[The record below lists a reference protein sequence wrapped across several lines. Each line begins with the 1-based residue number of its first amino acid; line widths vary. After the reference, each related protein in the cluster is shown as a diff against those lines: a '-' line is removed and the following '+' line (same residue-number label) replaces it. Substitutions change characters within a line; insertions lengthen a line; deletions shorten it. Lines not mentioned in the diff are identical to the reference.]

1 MSCPAVASENGTTL
15 VRVRRKNQS
24 NYSSLVLFG
33 VTVKNYTEHGFSALA
48 SLIIVGFSPLSVKRI
63 YARARRIHSVSSR
76 SIPGHGGSTQCEAD
90 LRPGT
95 VDPLSVKQIYALA
108 QWIHSVS
115 SRSTPWHS
123 GSTQCQADLHPGTEP
138 PPLSPKRVARAA
150 RNSCR
155 SSSATAAATS
165 GVTGF
170 CSNWSNQRTRP
181 PSDPVIGKGAHSCLS
196 SANENHVVPTSAGK
210 LQSAVSTSGHGNKEA
225 CLSVCVVLFT
235 VSILNDE
242 QNFRTFFFFWWG
254 GGGGGYRPETES
266 ELATIKRVKWA
277 LCRL

>member
-115 SRSTPWHS
+115 SRSTPGH
-123 GSTQCQADLHPGTEP
+123 GVPAPIPQTGCTCGTEFLP
-138 PPLSPKRVARAA
+138 FIIC
-150 RNSCR
+150 NG
-155 SSSATAAATS
+155 SSNF
-165 GVTGF
+165 GRH
-170 CSNWSNQRTRP
+170 W
-181 PSDPVIGKGAHSCLS
+181 L
-196 SANENHVVPTSAGK
+196 
-210 LQSAVSTSGHGNKEA
+210 LQ
-225 CLSVCVVLFT
+225 
-235 VSILNDE
+235 
-242 QNFRTFFFFWWG
+242 
-254 GGGGGYRPETES
+254 
-266 ELATIKRVKWA
+266 
-277 LCRL
+277 

>member
-95 VDPLSVKQIYALA
+95 VDPLSVKQIYTRAR
-108 QWIHSVS
+108 S
-115 SRSTPWHS
+115 SRPYPPN
-123 GSTQCQADLHPGTEP
+123 GLHVRHGIPAVHH
-138 PPLSPKRVARAA
+138 LQRQQQLRASLA
-150 RNSCR
+150 
-155 SSSATAAATS
+155 
-165 GVTGF
+165 
-170 CSNWSNQRTRP
+170 
-181 PSDPVIGKGAHSCLS
+181 
-196 SANENHVVPTSAGK
+196 
-210 LQSAVSTSGHGNKEA
+210 SAV
-225 CLSVCVVLFT
+225 
-235 VSILNDE
+235 ID
-242 QNFRTFFFFWWG
+242 
-254 GGGGGYRPETES
+254 P
-266 ELATIKRVKWA
+266 IKGLGLR
-277 LCRL
+277 RIQ